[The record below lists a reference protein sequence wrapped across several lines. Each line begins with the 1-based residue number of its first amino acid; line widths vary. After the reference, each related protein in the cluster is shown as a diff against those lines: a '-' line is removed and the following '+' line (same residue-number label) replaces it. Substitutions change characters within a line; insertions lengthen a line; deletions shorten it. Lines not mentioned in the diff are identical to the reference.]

1 MKKARKSKK
10 MIILVDRLDTYAA
23 KPRTKIS
30 PFVDT
35 N

>member
-1 MKKARKSKK
+1 MKKARKSRK
-10 MIILVDRLDTYAA
+10 MIILVDRLDTYSP